1 MTYETPSGANMFA
14 YCMNNPVSMADNGGE
29 AAHIVIGALM
39 GAAINVATSMFYM
52 YHAGENYTWGDFAID
67 AAGGAIS
74 GGLAASGVGVLYQT
88 AINGVIG
95 GATEIARS
103 INMRKTPDVNK
114 VIRSFACGAISG
126 MIGGDGLTANQSI
139 KQSINIL
146 NKHTSTLLTQTSDL
160 YALHF
165 GKIAGE
171 AAEAQLRFVSGMNI
185 AQIMSSAA
193 DSLITNLKGGKK

>member
-1 MTYETPSGANMFA
+1 
-14 YCMNNPVSMADNGGE
+14 
-29 AAHIVIGALM
+29 
-39 GAAINVATSMFYM
+39 
-52 YHAGENYTWGDFAID
+52 
-67 AAGGAIS
+67 
-74 GGLAASGVGVLYQT
+74 
-88 AINGVIG
+88 
-95 GATEIARS
+95 
-103 INMRKTPDVNK
+103 
-114 VIRSFACGAISG
+114 

-146 NKHTSTLLTQTSDL
+146 NKHKSTLLTQTSDL